1 MFAAHR
7 KFGVFFF
14 FFFCFKGGS
23 SPYSV
28 GLQSRLRSGSFPTRG
43 TLKMIPGRRYTQGS
57 RTVEKLFFFLLVPF
71 THRRSGAA
79 AAVVRN
85 GDQVAPLS
93 GTGVG
98 VGGASSRLTAAQ
110 EHDRQGTK
118 IDALA
123 VWEKKKRRKASAC
136 IISLLFFSTTGKSIR
151 MLPRYTASGES
162 VLAVNVSV
170 RP

>member
-1 MFAAHR
+1 M
-7 KFGVFFF
+7 
-14 FFFCFKGGS
+14 
-23 SPYSV
+23 
-28 GLQSRLRSGSFPTRG
+28 
-43 TLKMIPGRRYTQGS
+43 
-57 RTVEKLFFFLLVPF
+57 VEKLFFLVPF

-98 VGGASSRLTAAQ
+98 VGVGGASSRLTAAQ

-123 VWEKKKRRKASAC
+123 VWEKKRRKASA
-136 IISLLFFSTTGKSIR
+136 
-151 MLPRYTASGES
+151 A
-162 VLAVNVSV
+162 
-170 RP
+170 